1 MRNKKVKSDI
11 NQRDAPQSPKN
22 NRRRYPRRYAKRT
35 STMAPRPPSNIRNP
49 PEPAKTS
56 KVLQKRLSP
65 AALRSSTTSPPQAT
79 STHSSTATA
88 GVKIN
93 KTVITE
99 RLDHCHTTR
108 PTAAAAAAEGQ
119 PAEALP
125 VQKMKVNISTNGKTN
140 TPSVS
145 VRGKIQTIHV
155 DCPTT
160 SKRQNAN
167 KVLTQQR
174 DYLPD
179 VKTLSTSTEPAVPDR
194 IITATPMEK
203 NKNKEITAFLVSH
216 QTKVHPHRFRRK
228 KRKKHPQR
236 TRHE

>member
-1 MRNKKVKSDI
+1 MALLHPSRNTI
-11 NQRDAPQSPKN
+11 
-22 NRRRYPRRYAKRT
+22 
-35 STMAPRPPSNIRNP
+35 NP
-49 PEPAKTS
+49 PDPAKTS
-56 KVLQKRLSP
+56 TVLQKRLNP
-65 AALRSSTTSPPQAT
+65 AALRSSSTSSPQAA
-79 STHSSTATA
+79 SAHSSTATE

-108 PTAAAAAAEGQ
+108 PTAAAAAVEGQ

-125 VQKMKVNISTNGKTN
+125 VQKMKVNVSTNGKTD

-145 VRGKIQTIHV
+145 VSGKIQTIHV

-160 SKRQNAN
+160 STHRNAN
-167 KVLTQQR
+167 KVLPQQR
-174 DYLPD
+174 DYSPD

-194 IITATPMEK
+194 IMTTTPMEK
-203 NKNKEITAFLVSH
+203 NKNKEITPFSTSH

-228 KRKKHPQR
+228 KRKKCQQR